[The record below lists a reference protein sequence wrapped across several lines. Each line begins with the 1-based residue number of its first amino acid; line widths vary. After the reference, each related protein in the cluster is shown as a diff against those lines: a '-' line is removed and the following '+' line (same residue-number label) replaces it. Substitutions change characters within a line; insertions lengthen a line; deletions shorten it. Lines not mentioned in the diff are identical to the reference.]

1 MAKISP
7 QFSKSAINILVL
19 PTIHPILCLPA
30 NFFLRSQINMEFI
43 KTWCDATTYLVLCFA
58 TFTSYAAE
66 IHGSPKILATK
77 SIFVTLNTTLS
88 AFKTLTEL
96 PKRQVKAHRDCGSQR
111 LRRE

>member
-1 MAKISP
+1 
-7 QFSKSAINILVL
+7 
-19 PTIHPILCLPA
+19 
-30 NFFLRSQINMEFI
+30 MEFI